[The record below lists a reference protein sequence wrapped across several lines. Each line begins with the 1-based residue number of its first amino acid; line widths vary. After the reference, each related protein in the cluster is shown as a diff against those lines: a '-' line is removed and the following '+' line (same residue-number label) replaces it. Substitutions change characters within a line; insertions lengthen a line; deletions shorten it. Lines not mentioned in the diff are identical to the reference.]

1 MSKEEIETHRNQYSK
16 SYKDKNSAW
25 QTDFESMAKK
35 TVIKRLL
42 KYATKNRIWQRAIS
56 SDEQSQTI
64 DFTEDNELIILNEDV
79 NVIEEN
85 REEVEVGKDE

>member
-1 MSKEEIETHRNQYSK
+1 
-16 SYKDKNSAW
+16 
-25 QTDFESMAKK
+25 MAKK

-42 KYATKNRIWQRAIS
+42 KYALLKTEFVRVIS
-56 SDEQSQTI
+56 SDEKSQTI

>member
-1 MSKEEIETHRNQYSK
+1 MPL
-16 SYKDKNSAW
+16 
-25 QTDFESMAKK
+25 K
-35 TVIKRLL
+35 TEFV
-42 KYATKNRIWQRAIS
+42 RAIS

>member
-42 KYATKNRIWQRAIS
+42 KYATKNRICKSNI
-56 SDEQSQTI
+56 
-64 DFTEDNELIILNEDV
+64 
-79 NVIEEN
+79 
-85 REEVEVGKDE
+85 K